1 MLLCNCLVSI
11 LTPQNW
17 TDEYTAEVKMLVLGG
32 EGISHC
38 LDVITR
44 KQQTASCTDIAGILT
59 LFDRADCSS
68 CRLDIPTNTFAARM
82 ERAPGLLE
90 VATMSIEGT
99 SRGGGGV
106 GEAGAAVEVAMDDEI
121 EVAEEAVVGELQ
133 RRAPR
138 RSLVTP
144 TRVCTQAAR
153 TRSSQ
158 RRR

>member
-1 MLLCNCLVSI
+1 M
-11 LTPQNW
+11 
-17 TDEYTAEVKMLVLGG
+17 
-32 EGISHC
+32 
-38 LDVITR
+38 
-44 KQQTASCTDIAGILT
+44 
-59 LFDRADCSS
+59 
-68 CRLDIPTNTFAARM
+68 
-82 ERAPGLLE
+82 
-90 VATMSIEGT
+90 EGT

-158 RRR
+158 RRRRG

>member
-1 MLLCNCLVSI
+1 VSI

-17 TDEYTAEVKMLVLGG
+17 TDGYTAELKMLVLGG

-38 LDVITR
+38 LDAVTR

-82 ERAPGLLE
+82 
-90 VATMSIEGT
+90 EGT

-138 RSLVTP
+138 RSLETP
-144 TRVCTQAAR
+144 TRVWA
-153 TRSSQ
+153 
-158 RRR
+158 